1 MMTIAGIDIDSNGVH
16 IVRLNLDD
24 NHATY
29 NRIRVDNAKG
39 DYHQRA
45 RRLRD
50 LMPARAAWNDHGV
63 VQFAIEQPMTAP
75 GHGGLQ
81 SAVPQA
87 VMRGALLACLPTD
100 IPIVFMPPHE
110 WKRWSLGGGERGK
123 GNALKPEV
131 RAWVDQH
138 WPNPPDH
145 LTQDGADAYAIA
157 WAARRLLDHHAQKGA
172 AA

>member
-1 MMTIAGIDIDSNGVH
+1 MSIAGIDLDSNGVH
-16 IVRLNLDD
+16 IVRLALDD
-24 NHATY
+24 NTATY

-39 DYHQRA
+39 DVHERA

-50 LMPARAAWNDHGV
+50 LMPARGAWKDHGV
-63 VQFAIEQPMTAP
+63 IRFAIELPMTAP
-75 GHGGLQ
+75 GHGGFQ

-100 IPIVFMPPHE
+100 IPIDILTAHQ
-110 WKRWSLGGGERGK
+110 WKKASLGGGNPGH
-123 GNALKPEV
+123 GNAQKPEI
-131 RAWVDQH
+131 RAWAKAR

-145 LTQDGADAYAIA
+145 VTQDAMDAYCIA
-157 WAARRLLDHHAQKGA
+157 WAARTLTDTPTERKA